1 MCACLCM
8 LVCIVVCVGGEG
20 LSIFH
25 GVGDREWCMGDVTRE
40 GAVPGQVMPG
50 EGRAAHAHLKPHS
63 YD

>member
-1 MCACLCM
+1 M
-8 LVCIVVCVGGEG
+8 CIVVCVVGEG
-20 LSIFH
+20 LSIFR
-25 GVGDREWCMGDVTRE
+25 GVGDRERCTGDVTRE